1 MRVIVAGGGTG
12 GHIYPA
18 IAIAKGIIAK
28 WPDSEVLYVG
38 TSGGMESR
46 IVPEAEIP
54 FAAVT
59 ARGWQ
64 GRTPG
69 QLIKALAAV
78 RKGETEAQKIME
90 DYAPQAV
97 IGTGGYVCLP
107 VAAAAIRK
115 KIPVFLHEQ
124 NAYPGLTNRLIS
136 IWAQGIMTTFEE
148 AAAHFPPSVR
158 KKIVLTGLPVRQEI
172 ASANRE
178 EACAR
183 MGLDPGKLTILAV
196 GGSTGARSMNLAMLS
211 VIRHFYEDPAVQI
224 LHACGQRDHEM
235 MRQRLE
241 EAGISYSG
249 EKNIHLR
256 PYIDEMQYALGAAD
270 LCIGRAGAAFLA
282 EMTLCGIPGIL
293 IPYPY
298 ASGDHQTYN
307 ARSLEQKQAAVVIE
321 DKSLN
326 GEVLLKRIQELLM
339 DGSLR
344 EKMRHNSRKAAR
356 PEALDS
362 ILQVLSQIKAKIP
375 ENRV

>member
-1 MRVIVAGGGTG
+1 MRVIVTGGGTG

-18 IAIAKGIIAK
+18 IAIAQGIMAK

-38 TSGGMESR
+38 TAGGMESR
-46 IVPEAEIP
+46 IAPAAGIA

-69 QLIKALAAV
+69 QLVKALAAI
-78 RKGETEAQKIME
+78 RKGETEARKIVE
-90 DYAPQAV
+90 AFSPQAV

-107 VAAAAIRK
+107 VAAAAILK
-115 KIPVFLHEQ
+115 KVPVYLHEQ
-124 NAYPGLTNRLIS
+124 NAYPGLSNRLIS
-136 IWAQGIMTTFEE
+136 IWAQRVMTTFEE

-158 KKIVLTGLPVRQEI
+158 KKILLTGLPVRQEI
-172 ASANRE
+172 AAAGRQ

-183 MGLDPGKLTILAV
+183 LGLDPGKLTILAV
-196 GGSTGARSMNLAMLS
+196 GGSTGARSMNLAMLT
-211 VIRHFYEDPAVQI
+211 VIRHFCKDPAVQI
-224 LHACGQRDHEM
+224 LHACGQRDYEM
-235 MRQRLE
+235 MQQRLE
-241 EAGISYSG
+241 EAGVLYSG
-249 EKNIHLR
+249 ENNILLR

-293 IPYPY
+293 VPYPY

-321 DKSLN
+321 DKKLS
-326 GEVLLKRIQELLM
+326 GEMLLQRIQEILFNE
-339 DGSLR
+339 SR
-344 EKMRHNSRKAAR
+344 RAEMRNNSRKAAR
-356 PEALDS
+356 PEALNA
-362 ILQVLSQIKAKIP
+362 ILQVLSQIEAGIP